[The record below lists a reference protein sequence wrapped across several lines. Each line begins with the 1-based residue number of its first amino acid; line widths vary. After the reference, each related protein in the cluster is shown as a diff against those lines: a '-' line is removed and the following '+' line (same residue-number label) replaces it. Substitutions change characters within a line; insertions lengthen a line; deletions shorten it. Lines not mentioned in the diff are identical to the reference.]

1 MINFGVP
8 KADLSL
14 KYRRGLEHALA
25 KADFLN
31 VPDLV
36 LVQAFSIFISLV
48 RRHDSPRFVWMM
60 TGLAIRM
67 AQALGLHRD
76 GSNFTHLTP
85 YEIEIRR
92 RVWWVLCLMDV
103 RASESQGSDYAITSA
118 SFDTKL
124 PLNINDVDISP
135 SSTTVP
141 QEQDGLTD
149 MSVAR
154 VSFGICQVTMK
165 MMSHGFKDKAP
176 SLEEQ
181 SRSLDG
187 IYQTLERDFLQYS
200 NESGNIT
207 YWVIII
213 VARLVMAKMAL
224 LIYLP
229 LLFSIANTES
239 SEELRTKLLIS
250 AIEVAEY
257 NHALNSES
265 ACRHWRWAFQTY
277 THWYS
282 IVYMMIEI
290 SRRPWSPISE
300 RAWVALHSVWLIPNQ
315 SHLDKS
321 LRIWVP
327 LRRLM
332 SKARQHRDMELLRIR
347 SDVHAAEQLEA
358 EYQNLTP
365 PSSTGPF
372 PPGSNSACIFLE
384 LWRQLV
390 LNANEELN
398 SQVRLYSLN
407 SIHTTMES
415 FVAATQQAD
424 LSSGFIPEPHCSA
437 TGPHFSKRG
446 SASKLHELNPHI
458 LPGTGVHDGAEQPS
472 FRMPAQVAADTD
484 QVIAPW
490 LWTDGNASS
499 DFENIPVHNIDMNMD
514 NDEEINWYNWVESAQ
529 GMDWDGEPGR
539 G

>member
-265 ACRHWRWAFQTY
+265 ACRHWR
-277 THWYS
+277 
-282 IVYMMIEI
+282 
-290 SRRPWSPISE
+290 
-300 RAWVALHSVWLIPNQ
+300 
-315 SHLDKS
+315 
-321 LRIWVP
+321 
-327 LRRLM
+327 
-332 SKARQHRDMELLRIR
+332 
-347 SDVHAAEQLEA
+347 
-358 EYQNLTP
+358 
-365 PSSTGPF
+365 
-372 PPGSNSACIFLE
+372 
-384 LWRQLV
+384 
-390 LNANEELN
+390 
-398 SQVRLYSLN
+398 
-407 SIHTTMES
+407 
-415 FVAATQQAD
+415 
-424 LSSGFIPEPHCSA
+424 
-437 TGPHFSKRG
+437 
-446 SASKLHELNPHI
+446 
-458 LPGTGVHDGAEQPS
+458 
-472 FRMPAQVAADTD
+472 
-484 QVIAPW
+484 
-490 LWTDGNASS
+490 
-499 DFENIPVHNIDMNMD
+499 
-514 NDEEINWYNWVESAQ
+514 
-529 GMDWDGEPGR
+529 
-539 G
+539 